1 MIDEGTHAARV
12 IVLFEVVV
20 HDIIDFFIFDH
31 SSYLKYLKL
40 YILYIKFI

>member
-20 HDIIDFFIFDH
+20 HDILCLIIR
-31 SSYLKYLKL
+31 L
-40 YILYIKFI
+40 I